1 MKRSTERILTTH
13 TGSLPRPNDLVELL
27 YKRAND
33 GTVDEAAFQSRVTDA
48 VNEIVRKQL
57 DSGIDIV
64 NDGEQGKVSYY
75 SYVQERLTG
84 FGGEGKGIAGAD
96 LLAFPEYMKR
106 MYAGRA
112 TYTIK
117 RGSCVGPIAF
127 RDRAGLEKDLENF
140 AAALEGLDPAD
151 RFMSSASPG
160 IISVFL
166 VNNYYP
172 THAEYI
178 AALADAMKI
187 EYDAIHKAGFIL
199 QIDCP
204 DLALGRNTV
213 YASESLETFREIA
226 GIHVE
231 ALNHATRDIPPEAM
245 RMHLCWGNYEG
256 PHHLDVAFRDIID
269 IILKARP
276 AGISF
281 EEANPRHEHE
291 WAMWEDVKLPE
302 GKVLIPGVLDS
313 TTNFIEHPELVA
325 QRIGRY
331 ANLVGRENVIA
342 GCDCGFATGAGFGS
356 VDPRIVWAKLAAM
369 AEGAAIASK
378 QLW

>member
-1 MKRSTERILTTH
+1 M
-13 TGSLPRPNDLVELL
+13 L
-27 YKRAND
+27 YDRANT
-33 GTVDEAAFQSRVTDA
+33 GNVDEAAFQNRVTEA

-57 DSGIDIV
+57 DSGVDIV

-84 FGGEGKGIAGAD
+84 FGGEGKGISGAD
-96 LLAFPEYMKR
+96 LHAFPEYMAR

-112 TYTIK
+112 SYTIK
-117 RGSCVGPIAF
+117 RGSCVGPIEF
-127 RDRAGLEKDLENF
+127 RDRAGLETDLENF
-140 AAALEGLDPAD
+140 KAALEGVDPSD

-178 AALADAMKI
+178 HALAAAMKN
-187 EYDAIHKAGFIL
+187 EYDAIHQAGFIL

-204 DLALGRNTV
+204 DLALGRNTA
-213 YASESLETFREIA
+213 YRDESLEKFREVA
-226 GIHVE
+226 ELHVE
-231 ALNHATRDIPPEAM
+231 ALNEATRDIPPEAM

-256 PHHLDVAFRDIID
+256 PHHLDVPFRDIID
-269 IILKARP
+269 IVLKARP

-281 EEANPRHEHE
+281 EGANPRHEHE

-325 QRIGRY
+325 QRIQRY

-342 GCDCGFATGAGFGS
+342 GSDCGFSTGAGFGS
-356 VDPRIVWAKLAAM
+356 VDPRIVWAKLGAM

-378 QLW
+378 KLWQ